1 MSNAQDNPLRA
12 ERGSEVVE
20 IAGETI
26 VLGYDPDGEVWFV
39 RTSSVPGL
47 SATADTYPQMVEAWA
62 RSVFVTLG
70 GRPRGASP

>member
-1 MSNAQDNPLRA
+1 MSNNFESPLRA
-12 ERGSEVVE
+12 ERDGGIVE

-47 SATADTYPQMVEAWA
+47 SATADTRDALLDGLPFLIRQAM
-62 RSVFVTLG
+62 L
-70 GRPRGASP
+70 P

>member
-20 IAGETI
+20 IAGETV

-47 SATADTYPQMVEAWA
+47 SATADTRDELLDELPFLIRQAM
-62 RSVFVTLG
+62 L
-70 GRPRGASP
+70 P

>member
-1 MSNAQDNPLRA
+1 MSNSFESPLRA
-12 ERGSEVVE
+12 ERDGEIVE

-47 SATADTYPQMVEAWA
+47 SATANTRDELLDELPLLVRQAM
-62 RSVFVTLG
+62 L
-70 GRPRGASP
+70 P